1 MSFSGSVET
10 NLRLAKGRALGL
22 PAVARATTPD
32 IHMFRM
38 TLVVGIVHALFR
50 LAVDTD
56 CTAGVLQ
63 RTYISVITS
72 LGKAL
77 AAGSVTIAGMTS
89 SHHNIPF
96 TAIIVLIIAAI
107 LHTAF

>member
-1 MSFSGSVET
+1 MIGVTFIIGIIHAIRRLTVDADGSARMV
-10 NLRLAKGRALGL
+10 KG
-22 PAVARATTPD
+22 TD
-32 IHMFRM
+32 I
-38 TLVVGIVHALFR
+38 GIA
-50 LAVDTD
+50 A
-56 CTAGVLQ
+56 
-63 RTYISVITS
+63 S